1 MTPRK
6 VSLAVV
12 FKPLGL
18 GREVGAGDDVDVAV
32 IIEDYVA
39 KLGASKVP
47 KLLFWA
53 KPGAIVP
60 EETVRLCEARFANLE
75 TVFLGE
81 SGHYIAEDFPHEI
94 GEKVAAWVKGFG

>member
-1 MTPRK
+1 MC
-6 VSLAVV
+6 VV
-12 FKPLGL
+12 FCLVRYAHNPRFSKSRLASFSIAL
-18 GREVGAGDDVDVAV
+18 ARF
-32 IIEDYVA
+32 A